1 MSYEKV
7 KQAKKTIVGIK
18 QTVKALQ
25 TGHVTEVFVA
35 LDADVRMTKRA
46 VLLAQNKGIPV
57 VLVDSKRELG
67 RACKIQVGAAV
78 CAITEW

>member
-7 KQAKKTIVGIK
+7 KQAKKTIIGMK

-35 LDADVRMTKRA
+35 LDADVRMTTHA
-46 VLLAQNKGIPV
+46 VQLAQENGIPV
-57 VLVDSKRELG
+57 VFVDSKRELG
-67 RACKIQVGAAV
+67 RACGIHVGAAV
-78 CAITEW
+78 SAITD